1 MFFFIQPNAFAF
13 NKRNVFINKN
23 SAVWQKKINI
33 KILADK
39 CFFFC
44 KEVNISEIQ
53 RYILATVT
61 QQTTLPSIA
70 TTKQN
75 LSQDQHQLS
84 TETILLNFC
93 RDQHQLST
101 ETILLIF
108 RNDQHQQHRNYPA
121 NLPSWSAS
129 AQHRNYLANLP

>member
-1 MFFFIQPNAFAF
+1 MFFLFSQMLLLSIRDMLF
-13 NKRNVFINKN
+13 VDKN
-23 SAVWQKKINI
+23 STVWQKKIHI
-33 KILADK
+33 KILEDK

-44 KEVNISEIQ
+44 KKVNNSEIQ